1 MFVSVAVV
9 KAVLGGDKVSV
20 IVVHAGVALYGV
32 VNVVCV
38 CRRLFPLGRCGGGG
52 NGITV
57 TVAVAVAVMA
67 LEMTL
72 VKGAVARV
80 R

>member
-1 MFVSVAVV
+1 MQELLYTASLMLSVCAAVFFLSVVVVVAV
-9 KAVLGGDKVSV
+9 
-20 IVVHAGVALYGV
+20 
-32 VNVVCV
+32 
-38 CRRLFPLGRCGGGG
+38 
-52 NGITV
+52 T
-57 TVAVAVAVMA
+57 VAVAVMA